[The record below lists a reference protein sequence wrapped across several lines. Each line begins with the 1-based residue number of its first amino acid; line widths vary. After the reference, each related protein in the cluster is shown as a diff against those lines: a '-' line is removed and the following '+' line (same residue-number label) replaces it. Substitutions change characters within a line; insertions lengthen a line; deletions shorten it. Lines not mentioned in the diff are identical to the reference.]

1 MLQPPLES
9 GLAYLV
15 RGGGGGGGGG
25 SLKGDS
31 EGVVQ

>member
-15 RGGGGGGGGG
+15 RGGGG